1 MKTLL
6 ALLFAGTLTA
16 SEPEVLKHDLIGFT
30 PYPNNVL
37 AVEWDLNGDGAE
49 DLKVWY
55 FYKQGAGGIYTTPK
69 PWAYWQDLN
78 FDGIYQDNEKF
89 TYTSHNDKKT
99 SK

>member
-16 SEPEVLKHDLIGFT
+16 SEPSIIKYNLLGFT
-30 PYPNNVL
+30 PYPNGVL
-37 AVEWDLNGDGAE
+37 GVEWDLNGDDAE
-49 DLKVWY
+49 DLKVLY
-55 FYKQGAGGIYTTPK
+55 YYKLCDGGVCTNPK
-69 PWAYWQDLN
+69 PWSYWMDLN

-89 TYTSHNDKKT
+89 MYTSHNDKKT